1 MNVTTEQVTPTKPDV
16 EKPSNP
22 KKPIIDIPKV
32 PKPGQEVLK
41 D

>member
-1 MNVTTEQVTPTKPDV
+1 MNVITEQVTPTKPDV
-16 EKPSNP
+16 EKPTNP

-32 PKPGQEVLK
+32 PKPGQEVLE